1 MTPGMINKLLSLP
14 GVVSLF
20 IHQPEDNM
28 WCVVAD
34 TAHGESIWG
43 VPGDTPQEALD
54 GLARVMGITPSAV
67 HDFPDIHNMSSR
79 ELSRRYK
86 EAMDELA
93 KAWGIDRKP
102 SFPTTRNTS
111 AGELR
116 RMHEEAEENT

>member
-14 GVVSLF
+14 GVISLF

-54 GLARVMGITPSAV
+54 GLARVMGITPDKTATT
-67 HDFPDIHNMSSR
+67 P
-79 ELSRRYK
+79 LQ

-93 KAWGIDRKP
+93 QVWGIKRD
-102 SFPTTRNTS
+102 TTTVR
-111 AGELR
+111 
-116 RMHEEAEENT
+116 